1 MFLLSLLLITAQATP
16 TTVQE
21 QAPTEQQSQTPP
33 QATAPAATPPATD
46 KKPAKPK
53 KLAKDD
59 PERVVCRTEPVTGS
73 LVRGKRICK
82 TQAEWKQLSEESKD
96 YGNRQ
101 QQRAGEVRN
110 PG

>member
-1 MFLLSLLLITAQATP
+1 MLLLSLLLVTAQ
-16 TTVQE
+16 
-21 QAPTEQQSQTPP
+21 
-33 QATAPAATPPATD
+33 TAPATAQEQSPVPQQAPQTQAAPSTATPATPD
-46 KKPAKPK
+46 AKPVKPK

-59 PERVVCRTEPVTGS
+59 PERVMCKTEPVTGS

-82 TQAEWKQLSEESKD
+82 TQAEWKQLAQESKD
-96 YGNRQ
+96 YGNQQ